1 MKSISIIIPAYN
13 EENVLDKTVE
23 SYYKFFN
30 DKKIDF
36 EIIIVPNNCR
46 DKTPEIAERLSKRH
60 KEIRSKNIPDKVG
73 KGGAVL
79 EGFRLAK
86 NELLCYVDADNSTKP
101 EMIWKMLNEMDDYD
115 CIMGS
120 RWLKDSKILTKQPL
134 SRRIASRGFN
144 LLVKTL
150 LNLKFTDTQNG
161 GKIFKREIIEEIIDK
176 VDDSSWA
183 FDIGLLYLIKK
194 NNGKIKEIP
203 IEWSDSGKSNL
214 KMHKAIPQMFVKI
227 LKLRFKS

>member
-13 EENVLDKTVE
+13 EESVLDKTVE

-30 DKKIDF
+30 DKKMNF
-36 EIIIVPNNCR
+36 EIIIIPNNCR
-46 DKTPEIAERLSKRH
+46 DKTPGIAESLSRKH
-60 KEIRSKNIPDKVG
+60 KEIRSKNIPDKVE

-120 RWLKDSKILTKQPL
+120 RWLKDSKILTKQPF

-150 LNLKFTDTQNG
+150 LDLKFTDTQNG
-161 GKIFKREIIEEIIDK
+161 GKIFKREIIEKIIDK
-176 VDDSSWA
+176 IDDSSWA

-203 IEWSDSGKSNL
+203 IEWQDSGKSNL

>member
-1 MKSISIIIPAYN
+1 MKRISIIIPAYN
-13 EENVLDKTVE
+13 EESFLENTVE
-23 SYYKFFN
+23 SYYMFFK

-36 EIIIVPNNCR
+36 EMIIIPNNCR
-46 DKTPEIAERLSKRH
+46 DKTPEIAERLSKKY
-60 KEIRSKNIPDKVG
+60 KEIKSKNIPNNVG

-79 EGFRLAK
+79 EGFRLAR

-161 GKIFKREIIEEIIDK
+161 GKIFKREIIEKIIDN
-176 VDDSSWA
+176 VDDGSWA

-194 NNGKIKEIP
+194 ENGKIKEIP
-203 IEWSDSGKSNL
+203 IEWQDSGKSNL

-227 LKLRFKS
+227 LKLRFKN

>member
-1 MKSISIIIPAYN
+1 M
-13 EENVLDKTVE
+13 
-23 SYYKFFN
+23 
-30 DKKIDF
+30 
-36 EIIIVPNNCR
+36 
-46 DKTPEIAERLSKRH
+46 
-60 KEIRSKNIPDKVG
+60 
-73 KGGAVL
+73 
-79 EGFRLAK
+79 EGFKIAK
-86 NELLCYVDADNSTKP
+86 KELLCYVDADNSTKP

-144 LLVKTL
+144 LLVRSL

-161 GKIFKREIIEEIIDK
+161 GKIFKREIIEKIIDNI
-176 VDDSSWA
+176 DDSSWA

-194 NNGKIKEIP
+194 ENGKIKEIP
-203 IEWSDSGKSNL
+203 IEWQDSGKSNL

-227 LKLRFKS
+227 LKLRFKH

>member
-13 EENVLDKTVE
+13 EESVLDKTVE

-36 EIIIVPNNCR
+36 EIIIIPNNCR

-86 NELLCYVDADNSTKP
+86 NVLLCYVDADNSTKP

-120 RWLKDSKILTKQPL
+120 RWLKDSKILTKQPF

-144 LLVKTL
+144 LLIKTL

-161 GKIFKREIIEEIIDK
+161 GKIFKREVIDKIISK

-194 NNGKIKEIP
+194 ENGKIKEIP
-203 IEWSDSGKSNL
+203 IEWQDSGKSNL

>member
-1 MKSISIIIPAYN
+1 MKSVSIIIPAYN
-13 EENVLDKTVE
+13 EESVLENTVE
-23 SYYKFFN
+23 SYYKYFKGKN
-30 DKKIDF
+30 IDF
-36 EIIIVPNNCR
+36 EIIIIPNNCR
-46 DKTPEIAERLSKRH
+46 DKTPEIAEILSKKH
-60 KEIRSKNIPDKVG
+60 KEIKVKNIPEKVG

-79 EGFRLAK
+79 EGFKIAK
-86 NELLCYVDADNSTKP
+86 KELLCYVDADNSTKP

-144 LLVKTL
+144 LLVRSL

-161 GKIFKREIIEEIIDK
+161 GKIFKREIIIDNI
-176 VDDSSWA
+176 DDSSWA

-194 NNGKIKEIP
+194 ENGKIKEIP
-203 IEWSDSGKSNL
+203 IEWQDSGKSNL

-227 LKLRFKS
+227 LKLRFKH